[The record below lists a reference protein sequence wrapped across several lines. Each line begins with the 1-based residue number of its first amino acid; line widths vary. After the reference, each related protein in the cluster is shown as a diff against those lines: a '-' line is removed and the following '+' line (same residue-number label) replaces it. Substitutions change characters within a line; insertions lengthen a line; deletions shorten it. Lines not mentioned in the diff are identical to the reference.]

1 MRISP
6 SSAKFCSQRQT
17 VLFWQQVPT
26 LSLFGWALYSA
37 FISRSQLFC
46 YLMVRGA
53 AQDRER
59 FPVLPGAFEPFLVA
73 TQLCAWA
80 IRHQPVIAYLASL
93 LQRLRRVANNV
104 ARSLFFLLFLHQT
117 ENTQPFFPLASK
129 VVSTRQWSRL
139 AIERAKKFNH
149 NRSGNPGA

>member
-1 MRISP
+1 MRILLRLPSFAASVKQSFFGNRFLPYPFLAGLYIQLSSP
-6 SSAKFCSQRQT
+6 A
-17 VLFWQQVPT
+17 
-26 LSLFGWALYSA
+26 LSFSVIWWWE
-37 FISRSQLFC
+37 
-46 YLMVRGA
+46 A

-80 IRHQPVIAYLASL
+80 IRHQSVIAYLSSL

-104 ARSLFFLLFLHQT
+104 ARSLFLLLFLHQT